1 MEKDSELDKQKESD
15 NHLTELMYNYE
26 KDGTY
31 STKVGNYYVEA
42 GEMLLN
48 DVIRAAKQNIIDS
61 KERVMKGEVSPLVYY
76 MAKNM
81 MDVYTLSKFVKLPG
95 WRIKRHLKPEI
106 FTRLKPATLKKY
118 ANAFE
123 ISVEEL
129 IKIN

>member
-1 MEKDSELDKQKESD
+1 MEQDNDMGVQEHKED
-15 NHLTELMYNYE
+15 YLTELMYNYE
-26 KDGTY
+26 KDGTF
-31 STKVGNYYVEA
+31 SAKVGNYYVEA

-95 WRIKRHLKPEI
+95 WRIKRHIRPEI
-106 FTRLKPATLKKY
+106 FARLKSATLQRY
-118 ANAFE
+118 ADAFE

-129 IKIN
+129 MKIK